1 MPLHVE
7 NNRLPFMPNRPA
19 YAETLDELYE
29 ELEQTIKD
37 YDGTKPL
44 FLAAQGVTWSLTPEN
59 IKKMVEQF
67 NTIQPGKVEVLRG
80 DHFFTLLNEAMGNP
94 FNLALSK
101 KVSVAVN
108 DAKDPSVILSG
119 SPYGENLW
127 EASEKGEKEFIIT
140 LPEAYLITRYV
151 LKHAGVNLEN
161 TDQNNRAFTL
171 SVSEDGEQWTVLDNR
186 KNSEDDITDVDLP
199 ETKAS
204 YVKLTVT
211 EGGLDGVVRIGDLEL
226 YGKRSM

>member
-1 MPLHVE
+1 M
-7 NNRLPFMPNRPA
+7 
-19 YAETLDELYE
+19 
-29 ELEQTIKD
+29 
-37 YDGTKPL
+37 
-44 FLAAQGVTWSLTPEN
+44 
-59 IKKMVEQF
+59 
-67 NTIQPGKVEVLRG
+67 
-80 DHFFTLLNEAMGNP
+80 
-94 FNLALSK
+94 
-101 KVSVAVN
+101 
-108 DAKDPSVILSG
+108 
-119 SPYGENLW
+119 
-127 EASEKGEKEFIIT
+127 
-140 LPEAYLITRYV
+140 